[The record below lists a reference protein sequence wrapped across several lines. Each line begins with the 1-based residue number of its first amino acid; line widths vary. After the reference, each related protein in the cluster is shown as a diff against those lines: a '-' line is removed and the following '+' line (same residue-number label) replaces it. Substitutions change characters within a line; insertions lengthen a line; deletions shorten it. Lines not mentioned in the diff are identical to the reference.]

1 MTDYTAHIDTFARD
15 NLPPVNLQAELLFTL
30 DGLQFPEKLN
40 CAAQLLDTHIE
51 QGHGDRIAL
60 RSPHSEWSY
69 QTLYEKANQ
78 IAHVLKDNFNLIP
91 GNRVLLRSAN
101 NPMLAACWLGV
112 VKAGGIVVATMP
124 LLRARDLQPVIEKA
138 EIKLALCDERL
149 QRELLEAQK
158 QTSDLETICLF
169 SGSDVRSAATE
180 LEQLMANK
188 PTRFENVPTAA
199 DDIVLIA
206 FTSGT
211 TGQPKGT
218 MHYHRDVMAMCV
230 CVCDELIKPAASD
243 IFIGSPPM
251 AFTFGLGMQLAFPL
265 YAGASSVLLESAG
278 PAELVEAI
286 SKYGATVC
294 STAPTAYRAMLT
306 QLGEHDISSLI
317 KPVSAG
323 EHLPLPIFKQWR
335 EVTGISIIDGLG
347 ATEMLHIFVSAAGND
362 IRPGATGQAVPGYE
376 CCILGEDDNPLPPG
390 ENGRLAVKGPTACK
404 YLADNRQKN
413 YVVNGWNVTGDIC
426 HMDEDGY
433 VFYQG
438 RADDMII
445 SSGYNISG
453 PEVEAAML
461 GHDVV
466 FECAVVGAEDVERG
480 TIVKAFVVLNE
491 GFDANESLVLALQ
504 DFIKQAIAP
513 YKYPRAIEFVASLPK
528 TQTGKIQRH
537 KLRN

>member
-15 NLPPVNLQAELLFTL
+15 NLPPANLQAEVLFTL
-30 DGLQFPEKLN
+30 DDLKFPEKLN

-51 QGHGDRIAL
+51 QGHGDSIAL

-169 SGSDVRSAATE
+169 SGSDVMSAATE
-180 LEQLMANK
+180 LEQLMAKK
-188 PTRFENVPTAA
+188 PTHFDNVPTAA

-230 CVCDELIKPAASD
+230 CVCDELIKPEASD
-243 IFIGSPPM
+243 VFIGSPPM

-278 PAELVEAI
+278 PVELVEAI

-294 STAPTAYRAMLT
+294 STAPTAYRAMLN
-306 QLGEHDISSLI
+306 QLGKHDISSLI

-323 EHLPLPIFKQWR
+323 EHLPPPVFKQWQ
-335 EVTGISIIDGLG
+335 EATGISIIDGLG
-347 ATEMLHIFVSAAGND
+347 ATENAAHI
-362 IRPGATGQAVPGYE
+362 
-376 CCILGEDDNPLPPG
+376 CIGSW
-390 ENGRLAVKGPTACK
+390 
-404 YLADNRQKN
+404 Q
-413 YVVNGWNVTGDIC
+413 
-426 HMDEDGY
+426 
-433 VFYQG
+433 
-438 RADDMII
+438 
-445 SSGYNISG
+445 
-453 PEVEAAML
+453 
-461 GHDVV
+461 
-466 FECAVVGAEDVERG
+466 
-480 TIVKAFVVLNE
+480 
-491 GFDANESLVLALQ
+491 
-504 DFIKQAIAP
+504 
-513 YKYPRAIEFVASLPK
+513 
-528 TQTGKIQRH
+528 
-537 KLRN
+537 